1 MPGPS
6 GTLELSFFLFEGMV
20 VDAVFGV
27 FWSCMHVSWNVRFGG
42 MHREDVN

>member
-1 MPGPS
+1 MLGPS

-27 FWSCMHVSWNVRFGG
+27 FWSCMHVS
-42 MHREDVN
+42 